1 MAYTVNTSAAA
12 LNRAFNN
19 ANATPTAFAA
29 TAAAL
34 TADQIA
40 AANTFDDASLTD
52 LALSTKVLTN
62 MGILPSTVAEVVAL
76 EAALA
81 DYFAGPGK
89 GNRGFV
95 VLQLA
100 EILSGFAAT
109 DVFYG
114 AAAAAW
120 NAELTASVADS
131 APGTFALT
139 TSTTDNL
146 VGGSADD
153 IFTAIST
160 ALASANTLSATDKIT
175 GGAGNDTLNID
186 LSTAN
191 AAFTTGSV
199 TGVEN
204 VVVTNGSEN
213 SLAFN
218 ALGYTGVTAYTFN
231 MASAPVTVTNLGT
244 GVTTINLNNQG
255 KSAGATA
262 STTFSTT
269 FASGAAELTGT
280 TDAIALN
287 LNAVG
292 ASATKLASV
301 SIGSIET
308 ANVALTGANFAK
320 LTSTDLK
327 KVVVTGSGSNN
338 FSTVPTSLTSFDAS
352 AATGAITVDLSSST
366 STITKVALGS
376 GNDTVTYE
384 EQDGSAVATLTGG
397 AGTDKLTLKSN
408 GGTIELTQTGFET
421 LALTTVSSALT
432 LSGAKTADVATISTT
447 SATDAPVTF
456 VNMGAGALTFNSLGE
471 TDDVD
476 HSSDHTG
483 ATTLNYKVV
492 DGDATGADA
501 PLSDYSF
508 SGSTGALTVNVEA
521 YVDASGSDVTAAKAS
536 SVALNVASGKSAADA
551 ELTIFNN
558 TITAAVATSFTVD
571 AAGSL
576 GTVDVNSGD
585 AAKISAAKA
594 TAGTITNGANAGEL
608 ILVTPL
614 LKTLTVTSGAALDLD
629 TTDTNLST
637 LETLT
642 VAANKGLTDFG
653 ALAKIA
659 NVTASGSGTTAA
671 LDLGNLGGNNAY
683 NMSVTA
689 SGLKG
694 GFTAGTVDVAVGYDV
709 SITATGATGAVTVG
723 HIGSNYAGDDV
734 TVNAA
739 GAGGAVAIGNVTA
752 SGDVTVDASGATGRA
767 TIGDIS
773 GDNVTAKV
781 AGSAA
786 TSSIGTITAKTSA
799 TLTYSVVDAATVSVT
814 AKTGSTALA
823 VSATTGVLDDSLTIT
838 GISTQTGVTVTGDLG
853 AGTDTLTVNSSASSA
868 DQTVSVSGL
877 TSYSTSSLTTGGGDD
892 TITGGA
898 GVDTIVAGAG
908 QDTITGG
915 AGADKFVF
923 NTGDSNYDAVDTIT
937 DLGVT
942 DIITWGNGTTTVAA
956 NADGSASAATI
967 TSGIAT
973 FDLTTTATS
982 KDTLYEVVGLVDAS
996 TASGK
1001 SVMFS
1006 FGGSTYFFIDTST
1019 DNDIVVKLTG
1029 VVIPTVTLAADSG
1042 STGITGFGAA

>member
-29 TAAAL
+29 TVADL
-34 TADQIA
+34 TAGTIA
-40 AANTFDDASLTD
+40 AANKFDDGTLSD

-62 MGILPSTVAEVVAL
+62 MGILPSTVTEVKAL

-89 GNRGFV
+89 GNRGYV

-114 AAAAAW
+114 AAATAW
-120 NAELTASVADS
+120 NAEVAASVADS

-153 IFTAIST
+153 IFTAISS
-160 ALASANTLSATDKIT
+160 ALASAKTLDVTDKID
-175 GGAGNDTLNID
+175 GGAGNDTLRID
-186 LSTAN
+186 LSAAN
-191 AAFTTGSV
+191 SAFTTGSV
-199 TGVEN
+199 TNVET
-204 VVVTNGSEN
+204 VEVTNGSEN

-218 ALGYTGVTAYTFN
+218 ALGFAGVKTYTFN
-231 MASAPVTVTNLGT
+231 ESNAPVTVTNLGT
-244 GVTTINLNNQG
+244 GVSTINLNNQG
-255 KSAGATA
+255 KTSGATA
-262 STTFSTT
+262 ATTFSTT

-308 ANVALTGANFAK
+308 ANVNLTGANFAK
-320 LTSTDLK
+320 LTSTDLS

-384 EQDGSAVATLTGG
+384 EQDGSAVAAISGG

-421 LALTTVSSALT
+421 LALTTVSAALT
-432 LSGAKTADVATISTT
+432 LSGAKTTDVSTISTT
-447 SATDAPVTF
+447 SATDYAVTF
-456 VNMGAGALTFNSLGE
+456 VNMGSGALTFDSLGT
-471 TDDVD
+471 TDNVA

-483 ATTLNYKVV
+483 ATTLNYKVSA
-492 DGDATGADA
+492 GDATGADT
-501 PLSDYSF
+501 PLSDYTF
-508 SGSTGALTVNVEA
+508 SASTGALAVNVKS
-521 YVDASGSDVTAAKAS
+521 YVDTSGSSISAAKVS
-536 SVALNVASGKSAADA
+536 SVALTVESGKSATDA
-551 ELTIFNN
+551 ELTTFNN
-558 TITAAVATSFTVD
+558 TITAAAATSFTVD
-571 AAGSL
+571 A
-576 GTVDVNSGD
+576 SGD
-585 AAKISAAKA
+585 LGSSATIDAAKA
-594 TAGTITNGANAGEL
+594 TTGTITNGTSAGDL
-608 ILVTPL
+608 ILITPL
-614 LKTLTVTSGAALDLD
+614 LKTLTVTTGAALDLD
-629 TTDTNLST
+629 TGTTNLTT

-642 VAANKGLTDFG
+642 VAANKGLTDLG
-653 ALAKIA
+653 DLAKI
-659 NVTASGSGTTAA
+659 TSISASGTGTTSA

-683 NMSVTA
+683 NLGVTA
-689 SGLKG
+689 TGLKA
-694 GFTAGTVDVAVGYDV
+694 GFTAGTLNVGAGYDITV
-709 SITATGATGAVTVG
+709 TATGATGAVTLG
-723 HIGSNYAGDDV
+723 AIGGGTRGDEV
-734 TVNAA
+734 TVNAS
-739 GAGGAVAIGNVTA
+739 GAGGAVTVGNVTGT
-752 SGDVTVDASGATGRA
+752 GDVSIDASGATGIA
-767 TIGDIS
+767 TIGTVR

-786 TSSIGTITAKTSA
+786 TSSIGAITAKTSA
-799 TLTYSVVDAATVSVT
+799 TLSYSVVDANTISVT
-814 AKTGSTALA
+814 ADTDSTALA
-823 VSATTGVLDDSLTIT
+823 VAVTGGVLADALTIN
-838 GISTQTGVTVTGDLG
+838 GVSTQTGITVTGDLG
-853 AGTDTLTVNSSASSA
+853 AGTDSLTVNSSGSA
-868 DQTVSVSGL
+868 NAQTVSISGL
-877 TSYSTSSLTTGGGDD
+877 TSYNSSSITTGGGAD

-898 GVDTIVAGAG
+898 GVDTIVAGIG

-915 AGADKFVF
+915 AGADLFVF
-923 NTGDSNYDAVDTIT
+923 NSVDSTYAAPDTIT
-937 DLGVT
+937 DLGST
-942 DIITWGNGTTTVAA
+942 DIITWGNGSTTVAS
-956 NADGSASAATI
+956 NATGSATAATI

-982 KDTLYEVVGLVDAS
+982 KDTLYEVVNLVDAS
-996 TASGK
+996 TSSGNTA
-1001 SVMFS
+1001 MFS
-1006 FGGSTYFFIDTST
+1006 FGGSTYFFIDTGT
-1019 DNDIVVKLTG
+1019 ATNDVVVKLTG
-1029 VVIPTVTLAADSG
+1029 VSIPTVTLAADSG